1 MNPWFK
7 VALGIA
13 FFLLGLGYLNRP
25 DLIERMNAFVRETL
39 FNDAHLALERR
50 KWGVFFLLLSLLF
63 LYLGYSALYGAP

>member
-1 MNPWFK
+1 MSAWLK
-7 VALGIA
+7 VFLGVF

-50 KWGVFFLLLSLLF
+50 KWGVFFLLVSLLF
-63 LYLGYSALYGAP
+63 VYLGYKGLNRVP

>member
-1 MNPWFK
+1 MSPWAK
-7 VALGIA
+7 VFFGIA

-25 DLIERMNAFVRETL
+25 DLIERMNAFLRESL

-63 LYLGYSALYGAP
+63 LYLGYTGLYGTP

>member
-1 MNPWFK
+1 MNPWLK
-7 VALGIA
+7 VLIGIA

-25 DLIERMNAFVRETL
+25 DLIERMNAFVRETF

-63 LYLGYSALYGAP
+63 LYLGYVALYGAP